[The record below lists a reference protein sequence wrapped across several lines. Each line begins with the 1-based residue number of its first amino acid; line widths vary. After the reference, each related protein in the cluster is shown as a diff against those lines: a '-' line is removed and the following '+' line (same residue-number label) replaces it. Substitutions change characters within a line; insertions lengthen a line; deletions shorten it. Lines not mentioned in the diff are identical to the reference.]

1 MPLQFEHIEYGWLL
15 IPVLV
20 LTWLLWY
27 AWEKRKA
34 AIRKSIAN
42 PSRLLSTLLVG
53 YNPADAKKKL
63 VFFSIATLGLVLA
76 IMNPRVV
83 SENANVPMQG
93 IQVMIAM
100 DVSNSML
107 ATDIAPNRL
116 ERARNFGIKL
126 ANSLGGN
133 KVGLLAFAGEARL
146 QMPPTTDISAIVQ
159 GLQTLSPES
168 VPLQGTNVEAALDE
182 AKRTMAGNETSY
194 KAMVLVTDGEEL
206 EGAAIE
212 KAKAYA
218 DEGMVLYV
226 VGAGTEEGSLLT
238 EPESGQPMLDENN
251 QPVTTR
257 LNPALLQELAAVTG
271 GTFLMLDDVN
281 SAVETTANTLFNLS
295 KIAVPNP
302 SLVNY
307 YSFSPWILLIVFL
320 LLTMEVWKNAILSF
334 TLNRK
339 LQKAFL
345 VAVICLGGVSVLQ
358 AQNVKKFLNEGTEAY
373 KNGDWK
379 IALAAFDKVLMEE
392 PGNVQAK
399 FYRGLALFKDGNLE
413 KAAADFGEMAA
424 SGVDAEKQ
432 AAGYNNAGIAY
443 AQNNKLAE
451 AISALKQALKAN
463 PSDAEIRQNLQK
475 ALMEQ
480 KKQNPL
486 DDKDGKKPPPP
497 MKEDDANKKL
507 QSLMDEEKRTREKM
521 KPKPGTGGEGKR
533 W

>member
-15 IPVLV
+15 IPVLL

-34 AIRKSIAN
+34 AIRKSMAN

-53 YNPADAKKKL
+53 YNPADAKRKL
-63 VFFSIATLGLVLA
+63 ILFGMAMMGLVLA
-76 IMNPRVV
+76 MMNPRIV

-116 ERARNFGIKL
+116 ERARNYGVKL
-126 ANSLGGN
+126 ANALGGN

-146 QMPPTTDISAIVQ
+146 QMPPTTDISAITQ

-238 EPESGQPMLDENN
+238 EPGSGQPMLDENN

-257 LNPALLQELAAVTG
+257 LNPALLQELASVTG

-320 LLTMEVWKNAILSF
+320 LLTMDVWRNIINAF
-334 TLNRK
+334 TRNKK
-339 LQKAFL
+339 LQKATV
-345 VAVICLGGVSVLQ
+345 VAGLCLGTIGFLQ
-358 AQNVKKFLNEGTEAY
+358 AQTIQKTLNEGTAAY
-373 KNGDWK
+373 KNSDWK
-379 IALAAFDKVLMEE
+379 TALAAFDKVLMEE

-399 FYRGLALFKDGNLE
+399 FYRGLTLYKDGNLE

-432 AAGYNNAGIAY
+432 AAGFNNAGIAY
-443 AQNNKLAE
+443 AQNSKLNE
-451 AISALKQALKAN
+451 AISAFKQALKAN

-480 KKQNPL
+480 KKQNPP
-486 DDKDGKKPPPP
+486 DEKDGKKPPPP